1 MSQVSGVI
9 KRKSVKGFDFGN
21 QYGFMVG
28 TDWYSI
34 FDTKIK
40 DANTRELVEGLK
52 EGDEVEFEFV
62 DTPNKNKPGAVYHN
76 ITGVVKVDRIGP
88 APDPDKP
95 MSNRVDSDTKIRSMA
110 LAYAKDKH
118 IQAGDMDNEAIVETA
133 KRFTDYIMTG
143 E

>member
-1 MSQVSGVI
+1 MPVTIERASEILGLNLRSENMSQVSGVI

-34 FDTKIK
+34 FDNKIK
-40 DANTRELVEGLK
+40 DAHTRELVEGLK

-76 ITGVVKVDRIGP
+76 ITGVVRVDRVGP
-88 APDPDKP
+88 APDPG
-95 MSNRVDSDTKIRSMA
+95 
-110 LAYAKDKH
+110 H
-118 IQAGDMDNEAIVETA
+118 IFFGGEDVITDESGTA
-133 KRFTDYIMTG
+133 SG
-143 E
+143 PS